1 MAGEITHQDK
11 KRRIAAV
18 VRAKNQETTPFPAI
32 DLGHRQAYRFL
43 ESCLR
48 ERVPAL
54 LFTGPEGCGKEHA
67 AVDFARAVCCEM
79 DPKCRL
85 GDPEL
90 CEGCRQALA
99 LEHPGIHLIYA
110 TPTQGAREKEG
121 DDEADVG
128 KVLEEKR
135 HDFFSSYV
143 FKKKASIRIAR
154 ARAVIRR
161 ANTRPFGGT
170 HNVFIFADAHTM
182 REEAQNSLLKLV
194 EEPPQPTVLIL
205 ITPNPDTILYTIRS
219 RCQRVRFGPL
229 EEPVVARILTEYYGL
244 TADAAATAAS
254 LSRGDIR
261 RAREIAG
268 EYDDSERKIVYEILL
283 KIKDAPDSW
292 AVESALG
299 VSRATNRDGAARFLD
314 ELATAYRDIM
324 TGDETLFI
332 NRDQAGLLKA
342 QSKRW
347 NKKNL
352 PQILDKVIGV
362 RNGILRRNL
371 NIDAALADLFLDIK
385 HLG

>member
-1 MAGEITHQDK
+1 
-11 KRRIAAV
+11 
-18 VRAKNQETTPFPAI
+18 
-32 DLGHRQAYRFL
+32 
-43 ESCLR
+43 
-48 ERVPAL
+48 VPAL
-54 LFTGPEGCGKEHA
+54 LFTGPEGSGKEHA
-67 AVDFARAVCCEM
+67 AVDFARAICCEK

-99 LEHPGIHLIYA
+99 LEHPSIHLIYP
-110 TPTQGAREKEG
+110 TPTQGSGEKEG
-121 DDEADVG
+121 DDETDIG

-135 HDFFSSYV
+135 HDFFSSYI

-161 ANTRPFGGT
+161 ANTRPFGSAY
-170 HNVFIFADAHTM
+170 NVFVFADAHTM
-182 REEAQNSLLKLV
+182 REEAQNALLKLV
-194 EEPPQPTVLIL
+194 EEPPGQAVVIF

-229 EEPVVARILTEYYGL
+229 AEPVIHEVLARYYGL
-244 TADAAATAAS
+244 TDDAAATAAA

-261 RAREIAG
+261 RAKEIAG
-268 EYDDSERKIVYEILL
+268 EYDDSERKIVYDFLL

-299 VSRATNRDGAARFLD
+299 VSRTTNRDGAARFLD

-324 TGDETLFI
+324 AGDESLFI
-332 NRDQAGLLKA
+332 NRDQAKLLKA
-342 QSKRW
+342 QVNRW
-347 NKKNL
+347 DRKVL
-352 PQILDKVIGV
+352 PRVLDKIVV
-362 RNGILRRNL
+362 TRAGILRRNL
-371 NIDAALADLFLDIK
+371 NIDAALVDLFLDIK

>member
-1 MAGEITHQDK
+1 M
-11 KRRIAAV
+11 
-18 VRAKNQETTPFPAI
+18 VRAKSQGTVPLPAV
-32 DLGHRQAYRFL
+32 DLEQRQAYRFL
-43 ESCLR
+43 ESYLR

-67 AVDFARAVCCEM
+67 AVDFARAVCCEK

-85 GDPEL
+85 GDPRP
-90 CEGCRQALA
+90 CEGCRQAMA
-99 LEHPGIHLIYA
+99 LEHPGIHLIYP
-110 TPTQGAREKEG
+110 TPTQGSREQEG

-128 KVLEEKR
+128 RVLEEKR
-135 HDFFSSYV
+135 QDFFSPYL

-154 ARAVIRR
+154 ARSVIRR
-161 ANTRPFGGT
+161 ANTRPFGST
-170 HNVFIFADAHTM
+170 HNVFIFVDAHTM

-194 EEPPQPTVLIL
+194 EEPPEQAVLIF

-229 EEPVVARILTEYYGL
+229 EESVVARILTEYYGF
-244 TADAAATAAS
+244 AAAAAATAAS

-261 RAREIAG
+261 RAKEIAG
-268 EYDDSERKIVYEILL
+268 EYDDSERKIVYDILFR
-283 KIKDAPDSW
+283 IKDAPDSW

-299 VSRATNRDGAARFLD
+299 VSRTTNRDGAARFLD

-324 TGDETLFI
+324 TGDESLFI

-342 QSKRW
+342 QSELWDKRA
-347 NKKNL
+347 L
-352 PQILDKVIGV
+352 PRVLDKIIGT
-362 RNGILRRNL
+362 RNGILQRNL
-371 NIDAALADLFLDIK
+371 NIDAALVDLFLDIK